1 MLFSRGDPIWMVVW
15 GIHAAQTHCESG
27 PVCGLL
33 GNEVLMFY
41 HIGTCPSENYIKTI
55 LYLFIYL
62 FVLFSFALKNTFK
75 YRHRNN
81 IHICLA
87 FVFQCKT
94 NSSSSSTLFTLL
106 SFLCVKPPPLTETD
120 ALRHIL
126 SFDSVRCEGSL
137 LVWGFC
143 VVRPAV
149 VESSKIQHLS

>member
-1 MLFSRGDPIWMVVW
+1 MLICCSVEGTLFEWWSEGSMQPRHTVRVAQSVVFQ
-15 GIHAAQTHCESG
+15 GKQM
-27 PVCGLL
+27 
-33 GNEVLMFY
+33 LMFY
-41 HIGTCPSENYIKTI
+41 HIGTCPSEKYIKTI

-94 NSSSSSTLFTLL
+94 NSSSSSSTLFTLL
-106 SFLCVKPPPLTETD
+106 SFLYVKPPPLTETD

-137 LVWGFC
+137 LV
-143 VVRPAV
+143 
-149 VESSKIQHLS
+149 

>member
-1 MLFSRGDPIWMVVW
+1 M
-15 GIHAAQTHCESG
+15 
-27 PVCGLL
+27 
-33 GNEVLMFY
+33 LMFY
-41 HIGTCPSENYIKTI
+41 HIGTCPSEKYIKTI

-94 NSSSSSTLFTLL
+94 NSSSTLFTLL
-106 SFLCVKPPPLTETD
+106 SFLYVKPPPLTETD

-137 LVWGFC
+137 LV
-143 VVRPAV
+143 
-149 VESSKIQHLS
+149 